1 MAGNG
6 RIEEGSEATFECE
19 IDGMHFIADLSHLES
34 ERGEALEEAQVNSS
48 AATIFGKPTL
58 SFTFGV
64 GRIPFSDNW
73 PSRVI
78 RIGLPA

>member
-1 MAGNG
+1 MRSMEWRGTDG

-34 ERGEALEEAQVNSS
+34 ERGEALKEAQVNSS
-48 AATIFGKPTL
+48 AATLFGKPTL

-64 GRIPFSDNW
+64 VRIHFP
-73 PSRVI
+73 I
-78 RIGLPA
+78 IGPLGY